1 MKTRAS
7 AIAIQEK
14 GFKQFLATATRDV
27 SSKKFFGVNT
37 AARGTS
43 APVGELLQAQIL
55 KASGQQLCQKIEA
68 K

>member
-1 MKTRAS
+1 MS
-7 AIAIQEK
+7 HQ
-14 GFKQFLATATRDV
+14 
-27 SSKKFFGVNT
+27 KKFFGVST